1 MTTSLPARFGVPQEL
16 EARCAR
22 LKAEREG
29 KRLTILVCCGTGCLA
44 NGSAKVAD
52 AFARELHAR
61 GIDADVGLA
70 FKRTGCHGFCQ
81 RGPLVVMM
89 PDETFYQRVKPKDVP
104 KIVEQ
109 TVVGGKVIATL
120 LYKDP
125 NSKQRITRYHEI
137 PFYQK
142 QTRVAMRNIGLVDP
156 RDLRDSLA
164 RGAYLAVAKAL
175 GAMTPEQ
182 VIAEVDQSGLR
193 GRGGA
198 GFSTGRKWRSARAAP
213 GERKFV
219 ICNGDEG
226 DPGAFKDRS
235 ILEGDPHSVI
245 EGMIIG
251 AYAVGA
257 HEGFVY
263 VREEYPLAV
272 ENLGHALCDARAAG
286 LLGRNILGTGFD
298 FDVQISRGG
307 GAFVCGESSALMKS
321 IAGMVGE
328 PRAKYIHATDRG
340 LFDLP
345 SVLNNVE
352 SWSDVPVI
360 IEKGAAW
367 FAAMGTAK
375 SKGTKAFS
383 LVGKVKNTGLVET
396 PMGITLRELIFD
408 IGGGILNDRPFKAVQ
423 TGGPSGGCVP
433 AHLLDLPI
441 DYEKL
446 TEAGSMMGSGGM
458 IVMDDRTCMVDVAR
472 YFTRFLWDE
481 SCGKCTPCREG
492 LSQLQIV
499 HDRICRGLGREEDL
513 PLMERLGAVM
523 ETAAL
528 CALGKSANFPVKST
542 LQYFRDEYVAHVRD
556 KRCPAGICKDL
567 TIYRIIDE
575 QCNGCGAC
583 LRVCPSKAITG
594 KPKQLH
600 ALDQGLCISCGAC
613 FDVCTPMNAIAF
625 DPRPHAA
632 AVPPA
637 APGAAPARRNS

>member
-1 MTTSLPARFGVPQEL
+1 MTELPARIGSPKEL
-16 EARCAR
+16 EALCTRFQEEA
-22 LKAEREG
+22 G
-29 KRLTILVCCGTGCLA
+29 QKRLTILVCCGTGCLA

-52 AFARELHAR
+52 AFARELAAR
-61 GIDADVGLA
+61 GLDADVNLA

-89 PDETFYQRVKPKDVP
+89 PEETFYQKVKPKDVP
-104 KIVEQ
+104 AIVEK
-109 TVVGGKVIATL
+109 TVAGGEIIERL

-125 NSKQRITRYHEI
+125 NTKQRVARYHEI
-137 PFYQK
+137 PFYRK

-164 RGAYLAVAKAL
+164 RGAYRALAKAL
-175 GAMTPEQ
+175 GGMTPDQ
-182 VIAEVDQSGLR
+182 VLDEVDRSGLR

-198 GFSTGRKWRSARAAP
+198 GFATGRKWRSARNAP

-245 EGMIIG
+245 EGMILG
-251 AYAVGA
+251 AYAIGA
-257 HEGFVY
+257 REGFVY

-272 ENLGHALCDARAAG
+272 ENLGHALAEARRLG
-286 LLGRNILGTGFD
+286 LLGTDILGSGFD
-298 FDVQISRGG
+298 FDIQIARGG

-321 IAGMVGE
+321 IAGQVGE
-328 PRAKYIHATDRG
+328 PRAKYVHATERG

-360 IEKGAAW
+360 VARGAEW

-408 IGGGILNDRPFKAVQ
+408 IGGGILDNRPFKAVQ

-433 AHLLDLPI
+433 EHLLDLPV

-492 LSQLQIV
+492 LSQLQLV
-499 HDRICRGLGREEDL
+499 LDRICKGEGREEDL
-513 PLMERLGAVM
+513 ATIERLGTVM
-523 ETAAL
+523 EVASL

-542 LQYFRDEYVAHVRD
+542 IQYFRDEYLAHIRE

-575 QCNGCGAC
+575 RCNGCGAC
-583 LRVCPSKAITG
+583 LRVCPSGAITG

-600 ALDQGLCISCGAC
+600 ALDQAKCISCGAC
-613 FDVCTPMNAIAF
+613 FDVCTPMGAIAF
-625 DPRPHAA
+625 DPKPVA
-632 AVPPA
+632 
-637 APGAAPARRNS
+637 AAPAAAADTAPARSTP